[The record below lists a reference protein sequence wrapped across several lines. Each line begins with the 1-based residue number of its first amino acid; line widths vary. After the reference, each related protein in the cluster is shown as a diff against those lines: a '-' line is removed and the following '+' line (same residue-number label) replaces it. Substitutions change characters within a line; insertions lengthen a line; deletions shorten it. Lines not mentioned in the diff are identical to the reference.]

1 VSTPIFPGVGVE
13 VVEDV
18 VVVLPEGTGVATGNA
33 AGAVGGVLGAGA
45 ADAGEVGA
53 VAAGPG
59 GIGVDD
65 PLAGT
70 GGAWANAKLDAAIR
84 TRLSETKNPLRKAMS
99 LSF

>member
-1 VSTPIFPGVGVE
+1 VD

-18 VVVLPEGTGVATGNA
+18 EVVLPEGTGVATGNA
-33 AGAVGGVLGAGA
+33 AGAVGGVLGA
-45 ADAGEVGA
+45 DAGEVGA
-53 VAAGPG
+53 AAAGPG